1 MAHFFYRTP
10 VISMQDQDPKNHR
23 HAICF
28 AFASGSRV
36 LGSIGA
42 KGCWIGHLV
51 CMNRVQGCRMVSLC
65 TPKGA
70 RGLS

>member
-42 KGCWIGHLV
+42 KGC
-51 CMNRVQGCRMVSLC
+51 
-65 TPKGA
+65 
-70 RGLS
+70 